1 MPIQMPTSKW
11 DPAPP
16 TPPRPIA
23 WIIAFIFIVACWGV
37 YLLTSWPI
45 GKTSSTFSLFSR
57 LLVPPALAWSFLFGF
72 RLHYYEQEL
81 LRQQAD
87 HDILQEDQSEAI
99 RFAQEPLAVIDS
111 AYRCA
116 LGHTYTASKI
126 AQQQRPIMASRP
138 KTGKVAIR
146 HTSLRQFEKSNLDD
160 RYEACINDLLE
171 QLGDVLRRLPASVLF
186 EAYVQCPDGLT
197 HEQIRI
203 IWRRC
208 WANDRRPVEIRVLS
222 TKDGMLLLDRWLD
235 EYGGCALEK
244 FVLIV
249 AVQLYG
255 KPPVDT
261 AEAGSALLLGWAP
274 LVKRH
279 GISIQALLHRPVDA
293 ECGATID
300 ALSSALLWGT
310 ITLQQLKGLWLAGAT
325 QFDKTV
331 LQQAIGNDVQI
342 DVHDIDLAIGTAG
355 AASTWLA
362 TTFAI
367 EHAAHTGSPQL
378 MASRQHT
385 LRLAVINPLV
395 SA

>member
-1 MPIQMPTSKW
+1 MPVRMPNSRW
-11 DPAPP
+11 DPVPP
-16 TPPRPIA
+16 TPPRPIV
-23 WIIAFIFIVACWGV
+23 WIVAFIFIVVCWGV
-37 YLLTSWPI
+37 YILISWPI
-45 GKTSSTFSLFSR
+45 GKTSSTFFLFSR
-57 LLVPPALAWSFLFGF
+57 LLVPPALAWFFLFGL

-81 LRQQAD
+81 LHQQAD
-87 HDILQEDQSEAI
+87 RDIFQEDQSEAI

-116 LGHTYTASKI
+116 LGHTQTASRI
-126 AQQQRPIMASRP
+126 AQQRLIVASRP

-146 HTSLRQFEKSNLDD
+146 HTSLKQFEQSNLDD
-160 RYEACINDLLE
+160 RYEACINALLE
-171 QLGDVLRRLPASVLF
+171 QLGDVLRRLPASVPF

-197 HEQIRI
+197 HEQISV

-208 WANDRRPVEIRVLS
+208 WANNHRPVEMRALS
-222 TKDGMLLLDRWLD
+222 AQEGMMLLDRWLD
-235 EYGGCALEK
+235 EYGGRDLEK

-249 AVQLYG
+249 GVQLYG

-279 GISIQALLHRPVDA
+279 GIPIQAFLHRPADA
-293 ECGATID
+293 ECGAAID

-310 ITLQQLKGLWLAGAT
+310 INLQQLKGQWLAGVT
-325 QFDKTV
+325 QYDKTA

-367 EHAAHTGSPQL
+367 EHAANTGSPQL
-378 MASRQHT
+378 VASRQHT